1 MTKLDKFIVQI
12 ATLGPVG
19 KRLPAPGT
27 MGSIVGI
34 VVIAGLTGIFEIH
47 IWTIAFLFLPLFL
60 FGIPVC
66 SSAEKVLN
74 QKDPSCVIWDEFCV
88 IPYIFILIP
97 ETFGKSSGLSFFFWI
112 LLGFGIF
119 RFFDIVKP
127 LGINKLQRIPGG
139 SGIMLDDLGA
149 AFLSALVL
157 LVVKTFPLS
166 F

>member
-97 ETFGKSSGLSFFFWI
+97 ETFGKSSGLSFFLWI
-112 LLGFGIF
+112 LF
-119 RFFDIVKP
+119 
-127 LGINKLQRIPGG
+127 
-139 SGIMLDDLGA
+139 
-149 AFLSALVL
+149 
-157 LVVKTFPLS
+157 S
-166 F
+166 FN